1 MSRTSQPIRLVLV
14 VAGCLGWASLSGGA
28 QSPTPAASAGG
39 AATSLLNC
47 WWKTDKSAVHVAEPF
62 GLTLT
67 CRVMETDRMKVV
79 PNLAEIEPTAI
90 ELTPF
95 EVLEGTRH
103 EDIVVPPWRYVQ
115 YVYTVRLVGTEFF
128 GKDIAVP
135 ATNLPFR
142 VQTGG
147 AETVEGA
154 EQTYLLPSMPM
165 RILSLVPVQAADIL
179 DPTTDTF
186 ADLEARR
193 FRARIELVASAVFFG
208 FAAILAS
215 VGAVRVGERFR
226 RRGPAVEKTVPVG
239 SVLGSCA
246 REIDGVR
253 AEALRDGW
261 TSTLAGR
268 ALTPFRVAGA
278 IALKQ
283 PVAQTLVTVD
293 TPPRDGQ
300 LALRHGLLRR
310 RHAVVSAS
318 MTADAIDRVRS
329 AANGGPP
336 PGASQDIV
344 DPIREALAALNA
356 VRYGRAAEI
365 DVEAL
370 TRTVDSGSKAVRR
383 LRMTQLW
390 PARVTAALA
399 KSSTR
404 FRVSAW
410 RS

>member
-1 MSRTSQPIRLVLV
+1 MSRTSRPIRLVLV
-14 VAGCLGWASLSGGA
+14 TAGCLGWAAVSVWA
-28 QSPTPAASAGG
+28 QSPTPDAGAG
-39 AATSLLNC
+39 NVATSLLNC
-47 WWKTDKSAVHVAEPF
+47 WWKTEKSAVRVAEPF

-103 EDIVVPPWRYVQ
+103 QDIVVPPWRYVQ
-115 YVYTVRLVGTEFF
+115 YVYTVRLLGDEFF
-128 GKDIAVP
+128 GRDVAIP

-147 AETVEGA
+147 AETVEGV
-154 EQTYLLPSMPM
+154 EHMYLLPSMPI
-165 RILSLVPVQAADIL
+165 RILSLVPAPAADIL

-193 FRARIELVASAVFFG
+193 FRGRIELVASAIFFG
-208 FAAILAS
+208 FAAVLAT
-215 VGAVRVGERFR
+215 VGAVRVGQRFR
-226 RRGPAVEKTVPVG
+226 QRGPVVEKTVPVAL
-239 SVLGSCA
+239 VLGRCA
-246 REIDGVR
+246 REIDRVR

-268 ALTPFRVAGA
+268 ALAPFRVAGA
-278 IALKQ
+278 VALQQ
-283 PVAQTLVTVD
+283 PVAQTLVASD

-310 RHAVVSAS
+310 RRALVSAS
-318 MTADAIDRVRS
+318 ITAEAIDRLRS
-329 AANGGPP
+329 ATNGGPP
-336 PGASQDIV
+336 TSARQDIV
-344 DPIREALAALNA
+344 DPIRDALVALNT
-356 VRYGRAAEI
+356 VRYGRGGEV
-365 DVEAL
+365 DVQAV
-370 TRTVDSGSKAVRR
+370 TRTVDNGYNALRR
-383 LRMTQLW
+383 LRTTQLW
-390 PARVTAALA
+390 PARVTAALS
-399 KSSTR
+399 KSSTL
-404 FRVSAW
+404 FGIGAW

>member
-1 MSRTSQPIRLVLV
+1 MSRTSQWIRLVLAS
-14 VAGCLGWASLSGGA
+14 AGCVWWAALSVGA
-28 QSPTPAASAGG
+28 QSPTPGASGDRV
-39 AATSLLNC
+39 ATNPLNC

-67 CRVMETDRMKVV
+67 CRFMETDRMKVV
-79 PNLAEIEPTAI
+79 PTLAEIEPTSI

-115 YVYTVRLVGTEFF
+115 YVYSVRLLGNEFF
-128 GKDIAVP
+128 GRDIAIP

-154 EQTYLLPSMPM
+154 EHTYLLPPMPL
-165 RILSLVPVQAADIL
+165 RILSLVPAQAADIL
-179 DPTTDTF
+179 DPATDTF

-193 FRARIELVASAVFFG
+193 FRARIELIASAICFG

-215 VGAVRVGERFR
+215 VGAIRVGERFR
-226 RRGPAVEKTVPVG
+226 RRGPVVEKTVPIG
-239 SVLGSCA
+239 TVLGSCA
-246 REIDGVR
+246 REIDRVR
-253 AEALRDGW
+253 GEALRDGW

-268 ALTPFRVAGA
+268 ALAPFRVAGA
-278 IALKQ
+278 IALQQ
-283 PVAQTLVTVD
+283 PLAQTLVAVD

-310 RHAVVSAS
+310 RQAVVSAS
-318 MTADAIDRVRS
+318 MTAEAIDRLRS
-329 AANGGPP
+329 ATNGGRPTDA
-336 PGASQDIV
+336 GQDIV
-344 DPIREALAALNA
+344 DPIREALVALNA
-356 VRYGRAAEI
+356 VRYGRTGQI
-365 DVEAL
+365 DAEAL
-370 TRTVDSGSKAVRR
+370 SRTVDSGCKALRR
-383 LRMTQLW
+383 LRMSQLW

-399 KSSTR
+399 KSTAR
-404 FRVSAW
+404 FGIGPWHS
-410 RS
+410 